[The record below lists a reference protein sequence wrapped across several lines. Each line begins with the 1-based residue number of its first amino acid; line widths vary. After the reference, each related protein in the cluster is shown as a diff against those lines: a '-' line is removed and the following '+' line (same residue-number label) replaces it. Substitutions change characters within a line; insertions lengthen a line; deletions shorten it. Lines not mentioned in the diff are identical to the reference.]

1 MVNLFIQSKFKY
13 LINLENNKENIEKME
28 IEIAMLQ
35 KELDSREQ
43 ENTKMD
49 ELVDKYQLYV
59 DRIEFEIKQK
69 NDEDSVQK

>member
-1 MVNLFIQSKFKY
+1 
-13 LINLENNKENIEKME
+13 ME
-28 IEIAMLQ
+28 IEITMLQ

-43 ENTKMD
+43 ENTKMN

>member
-1 MVNLFIQSKFKY
+1 MVNLFIQSKFNY

-43 ENTKMD
+43 ENTKMN

>member
-43 ENTKMD
+43 ENTKMN